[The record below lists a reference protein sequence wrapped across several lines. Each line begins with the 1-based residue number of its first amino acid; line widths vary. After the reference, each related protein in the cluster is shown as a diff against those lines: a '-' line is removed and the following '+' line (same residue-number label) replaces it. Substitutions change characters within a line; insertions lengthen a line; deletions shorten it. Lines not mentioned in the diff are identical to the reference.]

1 MLQETI
7 ANATFHGFKLDH
19 ATGNLTIDIIDD
31 DSVPIKLPQEG
42 VLDPEDY
49 KASFWTR
56 DTIKYSIDSNGHL
69 IARHL

>member
-1 MLQETI
+1 MLQETL

-42 VLDPEDY
+42 VLDPDDY
-49 KASFWTR
+49 KAHFWTR